1 MMFSMTFLLYFQE
14 LMTLKEKKI
23 NGNDVKKKE

>member
-1 MMFSMTFLLYFQE
+1 MFSMAFLLYFQE

-23 NGNDVKKKE
+23 KGNDVKKKE

>member
-23 NGNDVKKKE
+23 KGNDVKKKE